1 MKTKI
6 RKIDLDLAR
15 GFKNFT
21 YDCNNLKEG

>member
-1 MKTKI
+1 METKI
-6 RKIDLDLAR
+6 REIELDLVR